1 MIMNNEIN
9 NEKIKNDFLIDR
21 IYNFLQNNKD
31 NLNVELKPNE
41 YSNLE
46 DNDSQFN
53 FKYKKDLEV
62 IQKDYSTQI
71 DKQLDIISNNI
82 AIKFFELNDEKFQA
96 ILERIMLWGYDLC
109 LEEFI
114 LNYYLIIKKDNRLRQ
129 FIILHLLKLISRL
142 KNIIEKQL
150 ILKMNNFNFK
160 NGEDDEL
167 KMLNY
172 KLAEKEAKLL
182 ELNPEK
188 IAEDN
193 SPEIITT
200 DKINSIKNEILN
212 DLKKNNPELEE
223 GI

>member
-1 MIMNNEIN
+1 MNNEIN

-167 KMLNY
+167 KTLNY

-223 GI
+223 GV

>member
-1 MIMNNEIN
+1 MNNEIN

-150 ILKMNNFNFK
+150 ILKMN
-160 NGEDDEL
+160 L
-167 KMLNY
+167 CQLNIM
-172 KLAEKEAKLL
+172 K
-182 ELNPEK
+182 
-188 IAEDN
+188 
-193 SPEIITT
+193 
-200 DKINSIKNEILN
+200 
-212 DLKKNNPELEE
+212 
-223 GI
+223 

>member
-1 MIMNNEIN
+1 MNNEIN

>member
-1 MIMNNEIN
+1 MN

-167 KMLNY
+167 KTLNY

>member
-1 MIMNNEIN
+1 MIMN

-167 KMLNY
+167 KTLNY

>member
-1 MIMNNEIN
+1 MN

-31 NLNVELKPNE
+31 NLDIELKPNE

-46 DNDSQFN
+46 NDDSQFN

-129 FIILHLLKLISRL
+129 FIILHLIKLISRL

-150 ILKMNNFNFK
+150 ILKMNNFNFI
-160 NGEDDEL
+160 NDEDDEL
-167 KMLNY
+167 KTLNY

-188 IAEDN
+188 VAEDN
-193 SPEIITT
+193 SPEIIAT

>member
-1 MIMNNEIN
+1 
-9 NEKIKNDFLIDR
+9 
-21 IYNFLQNNKD
+21 
-31 NLNVELKPNE
+31 
-41 YSNLE
+41 
-46 DNDSQFN
+46 
-53 FKYKKDLEV
+53 
-62 IQKDYSTQI
+62 
-71 DKQLDIISNNI
+71 
-82 AIKFFELNDEKFQA
+82 
-96 ILERIMLWGYDLC
+96 MLWGYDLC

>member
-1 MIMNNEIN
+1 MN

>member
-1 MIMNNEIN
+1 MIMN

-31 NLNVELKPNE
+31 NLDIELKPNE

-46 DNDSQFN
+46 NDDSQFN

-129 FIILHLLKLISRL
+129 FIILHLIKLISRL

-150 ILKMNNFNFK
+150 ILKMNNFNFI
-160 NGEDDEL
+160 NDEDDEL
-167 KMLNY
+167 KTLNY

-188 IAEDN
+188 VAEDN
-193 SPEIITT
+193 SPEIIAT

>member
-1 MIMNNEIN
+1 MNNEIN

-167 KMLNY
+167 KTLNY

>member
-1 MIMNNEIN
+1 MNNEIN

-129 FIILHLLKLISRL
+129 FIILHLIKLISRL

-150 ILKMNNFNFK
+150 ILKMNNFNFI
-160 NGEDDEL
+160 NDEDDEL
-167 KMLNY
+167 KTLNY